1 MAEKTMKE
9 KKDMDAPEIP
19 NLYDLESN
27 NGILGSPE
35 GKPFTNKRE
44 VWNAWL

>member
-1 MAEKTMKE
+1 MAEKTVKE

-19 NLYDLESN
+19 NLYDWESN

-35 GKPFTNKRE
+35 GKPFRNKRE